1 MEYTEKDFKELQ
13 ATLDNAIKEGEALK
27 AKLIAVPQSVP
38 APSDIVT
45 RQELA
50 DFIEGTLE
58 ISATGESI
66 AKAVLGYY
74 KVLQK

>member
-1 MEYTEKDFKELQ
+1 MEYTKENFEELQ
-13 ATLDNAIKEGEALK
+13 AKLDKAIKDGEAL
-27 AKLIAVPQSVP
+27 ARVTATTP
-38 APSDIVT
+38 AHEQVS